1 MLTDTDKAE
10 LTSYLEDLY
19 NAELFMKQENQLYYT
34 VTIHSLKGYG
44 QEVMLR
50 SDFIKQAITGQIDD
64 TNYKKSRMED

>member
-1 MLTDTDKAE
+1 MNVSAE

-19 NAELFMKQENQLYYT
+19 NAELFMRQERQLYYK

-50 SDFIKQAITGQIDD
+50 SDFIKQAITGQIND
-64 TNYKKSRMED
+64 THYKRSRMEE